1 MKVIDSEK
9 IFINKIIPVSTVDGP
24 GARTAVFV
32 QGCNLKCA
40 YCHNPETINL
50 CIHCGKCVP
59 GCPVGALTIEDKK
72 VVWNEEIC
80 INCDNCVKVCPY
92 LSSPKVKLYTPESL
106 LEEIEP
112 NIPFIRGITVSGGE
126 CTIYPNF
133 ISKLFSLV
141 KARGKYTLIDAN
153 GKIDFSKYPEML
165 DHADGVMLDIKA
177 WDDDVFKNLTENER
191 DVSICENIKY
201 LFSRKKL
208 FEIRLVC
215 EKDWVDAKNSLK
227 SLKECIPHEFADV
240 SLKLI
245 AYRNH
250 SAKLRMKDTP
260 STTPEQME
268 IYRKYAES
276 LGFKNIV
283 VK

>member
-24 GARTAVFV
+24 GARTAIFV

-59 GCPVGALTIEDKK
+59 GCPVGALAIEDKK

-201 LFSRKKL
+201 LLSRKKL

>member
-201 LFSRKKL
+201 LLSRKKL

>member
-24 GARTAVFV
+24 GARTAIFV

-59 GCPVGALTIEDKK
+59 GCPVEALAIEDKK

-201 LFSRKKL
+201 LLSRKKL

>member
-24 GARTAVFV
+24 GARTAIFV

-201 LFSRKKL
+201 LLSRKKL

>member
-1 MKVIDSEK
+1 MEVINSEK
-9 IFINKIIPVSTVDGP
+9 IFINKIIPISTVDGP
-24 GARTAVFV
+24 GSRTAIFV

-59 GCPVGALTIEDKK
+59 GCPVGALTIVDKK
-72 VVWNEEIC
+72 VHWNEDIC
-80 INCDNCVKVCPY
+80 INCDNCINVCPY
-92 LSSPKVKLYTPESL
+92 LSSPKVKLYSPESL
-106 LEEIEP
+106 MEEIEP
-112 NIPFIRGITVSGGE
+112 NLPFIRGITLSGGE
-126 CTIYPNF
+126 CTLYPKF

-141 KARGKYTLIDAN
+141 KEKGKYTLIDAN
-153 GKIDFSKYPEML
+153 GKIDFSQYPKML
-165 DHADGVMLDIKA
+165 DNTDGVMLDIKA
-177 WDDDVFKNLTENER
+177 WDKEVFQNLTENER
-191 DVSICENIKY
+191 DVPICDNIRY
-201 LFSRKKL
+201 LLDRQKL

-215 EKDWVDAKNSLK
+215 EKDWVDVENALTSLK
-227 SLKECIPHEFADV
+227 NCIPEDYSDI

-250 SAKLRMKDTP
+250 SAKLRMRDTP
-260 STTPEQME
+260 TTSMDQMKE
-268 IYRKYAES
+268 YEDFAKK

>member
-24 GARTAVFV
+24 GARTAIFV

-141 KARGKYTLIDAN
+141 KDRGKYTLIDAN

-201 LFSRKKL
+201 LLSRKKL